1 MRTNRLKQLKN
12 QYYSDLANSI
22 NTIAEARQVD
32 KEFAMAKKYSVLKT
46 GQTNVISKTSLE
58 NRFESHIATRD
69 LELPDE
75 LKQPEKTVP
84 PSSRQAV

>member
-1 MRTNRLKQLKN
+1 MRKNRLKQLKN

-46 GQTNVISKTSLE
+46 GQTNVISKTSLK
-58 NRFESHIATRD
+58 NHFESHFAARD
-69 LELPDE
+69 LELPD
-75 LKQPEKTVP
+75 
-84 PSSRQAV
+84 